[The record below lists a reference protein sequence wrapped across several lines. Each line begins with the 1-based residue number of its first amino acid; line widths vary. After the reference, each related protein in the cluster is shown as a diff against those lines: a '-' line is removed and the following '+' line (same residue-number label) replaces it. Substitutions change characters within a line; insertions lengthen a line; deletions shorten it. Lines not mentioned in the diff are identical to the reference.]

1 MILSSFLGIFFINNI
16 IATELQK
23 IIRNFA
29 VEKIKKDLER
39 SRKKDQEG
47 KIKKDNKKDNKKD
60 KKIKRK
66 DI

>member
-29 VEKIKKDLER
+29 VEKIKMER
-39 SRKKDQEG
+39 L
-47 KIKKDNKKDNKKD
+47 
-60 KKIKRK
+60 KKIKR
-66 DI
+66 

>member
-29 VEKIKKDLER
+29 VEKIKKDQER

-47 KIKKDNKKDNKKD
+47 KIKKD
-60 KKIKRK
+60 KKIQRK

>member
-39 SRKKDQEG
+39 KIKKDQEG
-47 KIKKDNKKDNKKD
+47 KIKKD

>member
-29 VEKIKKDLER
+29 IEKIKKDLER
-39 SRKKDQEG
+39 
-47 KIKKDNKKDNKKD
+47 KIKKD

>member
-16 IATELQK
+16 IATEVQK
-23 IIRNFA
+23 NIRNFA

-39 SRKKDQEG
+39 KIKKDQEG
-47 KIKKDNKKDNKKD
+47 KIKKD

>member
-1 MILSSFLGIFFINNI
+1 MILSSFLGIFLFNDI

-29 VEKIKKDLER
+29 VEKIKKDKER
-39 SRKKDQEG
+39 
-47 KIKKDNKKDNKKD
+47 KIKKDKEGKIKKD

>member
-29 VEKIKKDLER
+29 VEKIKKDKER
-39 SRKKDQEG
+39 
-47 KIKKDNKKDNKKD
+47 KIKKDKEGKIKKD

>member
-39 SRKKDQEG
+39 KIKKDLEG
-47 KIKKDNKKDNKKD
+47 KIKKERLR
-60 KKIKRK
+60 RK
-66 DI
+66 D

>member
-29 VEKIKKDLER
+29 VEKIKIDQER
-39 SRKKDQEG
+39 KIKKDQEE
-47 KIKKDNKKDNKKD
+47 KIKKD

>member
-39 SRKKDQEG
+39 
-47 KIKKDNKKDNKKD
+47 KIKKERLR
-60 KKIKRK
+60 KIKR
-66 DI
+66 

>member
-29 VEKIKKDLER
+29 VEKIKKDQER
-39 SRKKDQEG
+39 
-47 KIKKDNKKDNKKD
+47 KIKKERFR
-60 KKIKRK
+60 RK
-66 DI
+66 D

>member
-29 VEKIKKDLER
+29 VEKKELAIKPVSIEYKVN
-39 SRKKDQEG
+39 S
-47 KIKKDNKKDNKKD
+47 
-60 KKIKRK
+60 RK

>member
-1 MILSSFLGIFFINNI
+1 MILSSFLGIFVINKF

-29 VEKIKKDLER
+29 VEKIKKDQER
-39 SRKKDQEG
+39 KIKKDQEE
-47 KIKKDNKKDNKKD
+47 KIKKD

>member
-29 VEKIKKDLER
+29 IEKIKKDLER
-39 SRKKDQEG
+39 
-47 KIKKDNKKDNKKD
+47 KIKKDLEGKIKKD

>member
-39 SRKKDQEG
+39 
-47 KIKKDNKKDNKKD
+47 KIKKDLEG
-60 KKIKRK
+60 KI
-66 DI
+66 

>member
-29 VEKIKKDLER
+29 VEKIKKDQER
-39 SRKKDQEG
+39 KIKKDQEE
-47 KIKKDNKKDNKKD
+47 KIKKDLEGKIKKD

>member
-29 VEKIKKDLER
+29 VEKIKELAITPSLGENKIN
-39 SRKKDQEG
+39 SRKDKERIRG
-47 KIKKDNKKDNKKD
+47 KIYE
-60 KKIKRK
+60 IIRT
-66 DI
+66 

>member
-1 MILSSFLGIFFINNI
+1 MILSSFLGIFLFNDI

-29 VEKIKKDLER
+29 VEKKKELAIKPVSIEYKVN
-39 SRKKDQEG
+39 S
-47 KIKKDNKKDNKKD
+47 
-60 KKIKRK
+60 RK

>member
-1 MILSSFLGIFFINNI
+1 MILSSFLGIFLFNDI

-29 VEKIKKDLER
+29 VEKIKKER
-39 SRKKDQEG
+39 SRRKDQEG
-47 KIKKDNKKDNKKD
+47 KIKKD

>member
-39 SRKKDQEG
+39 SRKKDKEG
-47 KIKKDNKKDNKKD
+47 KIKKD

>member
-1 MILSSFLGIFFINNI
+1 MILSSFLGIFVIKNI
-16 IATELQK
+16 CATELQK

-29 VEKIKKDLER
+29 VEKIKTDQA
-39 SRKKDQEG
+39 RKIQKEQEE
-47 KIKKDNKKDNKKD
+47 KIKKD

>member
-1 MILSSFLGIFFINNI
+1 MILSSFLGIFVIKNI

-29 VEKIKKDLER
+29 VEKIKKKRLR
-39 SRKKDQEG
+39 KIKKDQEE
-47 KIKKDNKKDNKKD
+47 KIKKD

>member
-47 KIKKDNKKDNKKD
+47 KIKKD

>member
-47 KIKKDNKKDNKKD
+47 KIKKDNKKD